1 MNHNHAQ
8 NNSCSHGCCD
18 GDKTTCSVH
27 GCCGEN
33 DTVAVM
39 DATSYTCSMHLNIR
53 QNKPGKCPEC
63 GMDLVP
69 VK

>member
-18 GDKTTCSVH
+18 GDNTTCSVH

-39 DATSYTCSMHLNIR
+39 DATSYTCSMHPNIR